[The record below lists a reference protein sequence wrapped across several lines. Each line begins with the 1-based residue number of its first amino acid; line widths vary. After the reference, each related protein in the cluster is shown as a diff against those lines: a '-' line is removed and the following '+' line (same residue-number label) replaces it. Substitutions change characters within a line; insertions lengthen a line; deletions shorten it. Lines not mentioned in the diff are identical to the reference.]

1 MATIFRPCEIS
12 QSFLLCYHPP
22 GSPADQLSI
31 IRRYVAGF
39 HTPPQEGHE
48 RVNIIV
54 CVKQIPDPETPAA
67 SFKVDEAA
75 KKVIP
80 AQGIA
85 PVVNPYDPQATEAA
99 LRLRDAAGGGKI
111 TVISLGPETARD
123 AIKHALAMGADE
135 GILLSDPGFD
145 GIDNFQTAVA
155 LTKAIQKVGEFDL
168 ILMGRASADWDMG
181 VVPTGVAQMLGIPL
195 VSVAKAIEASGDGLK
210 VERVLDDGFQTV
222 ETPLPAVIS
231 ISNEFGEPRYPQLR
245 QIMLA
250 AKKTVQIWSAAD
262 LGLAAGELGA
272 ANRWLPLEAL
282 YVPKVES
289 NVEIIEGD
297 SPAEKAANLA
307 QKLRA
312 AKLV

>member
-1 MATIFRPCEIS
+1 M
-12 QSFLLCYHPP
+12 
-22 GSPADQLSI
+22 
-31 IRRYVAGF
+31 
-39 HTPPQEGHE
+39 
-48 RVNIIV
+48 NIIV

-99 LRLRDAAGGGKI
+99 LRLKEDGKV
-111 TVISLGPETARD
+111 TVISLGPDSARD

-135 GILLSDPGFD
+135 GVLITDPALE

-155 LTKAIQKVGEFDL
+155 LAKAIEKLGGADL
-168 ILMGRASADWDMG
+168 VLMGRASADWDMG
-181 VVPTGVAQMLGIPL
+181 VVPTGVGQILGMP
-195 VSVAKAIEASGDGLK
+195 VVTVAKAIEVNGGTLK

-222 ETPLPAVIS
+222 EVNTPAVVS
-231 ISNEFGEPRYPQLR
+231 VSNEFGEPRYPQLR

-250 AKKTVQIWSAAD
+250 AKKTVQVWSAAD
-262 LGLAAGELGA
+262 IGLGADETGA
-272 ANRWLPLEAL
+272 ANRWLTLEAL

-297 SPAEKAANLA
+297 SPEEKARNLA

-312 AKLV
+312 AKLI

>member
-1 MATIFRPCEIS
+1 MRDFTIFALVL
-12 QSFLLCYHPP
+12 QSGGFTPYPFLIVQTAA
-22 GSPADQLSI
+22 GSFVPADVC
-31 IRRYVAGF
+31 RR
-39 HTPPQEGHE
+39 PNN

-54 CVKQIPDPETPAA
+54 CVKQIPDPETPSA

-99 LRLRDAAGGGKI
+99 LRLKDAAGGGKI
-111 TVISLGPETARD
+111 TVISLGPDSARD

-135 GILLSDPGFD
+135 GVLITDPALD

-155 LTKAIQKVGEFDL
+155 LAKAIEKVGEFDL

-181 VVPTGVAQMLGIPL
+181 VVPTGVAQLLGVPVVTL
-195 VSVAKAIEASGDGLK
+195 AKGIEANGAKLTVD
-210 VERVLDDGFQTV
+210 RVLDDGFQQV
-222 ETPLPAVIS
+222 EVSTPAVIS

-262 LGLAAGELGA
+262 LGLSADETGA

-282 YVPKVES
+282 YVPKIES

-297 SPAEKAANLA
+297 SPEEKARTLA

-312 AKLV
+312 AKLI

>member
-1 MATIFRPCEIS
+1 MCTPIGLRQQPI
-12 QSFLLCYHPP
+12 H
-22 GSPADQLSI
+22 
-31 IRRYVAGF
+31 RRRRRN
-39 HTPPQEGHE
+39 

-54 CVKQIPDPETPAA
+54 CVKQIPDPETPAS

-75 KKVIP
+75 RKVIP

-85 PVVNPYDPQATEAA
+85 PVVNPFDPQATEAA
-99 LRLRDAAGGGKI
+99 LRLKDATGEGKV
-111 TVISLGPETARD
+111 TVISLGPDSARD

-135 GILLSDPGFD
+135 GVLLNDPGFE

-155 LTKAIQKVGEFDL
+155 LSKAIQKLGGADL
-168 ILMGRASADWDMG
+168 VLMGRQAADWDMG
-181 VVPTGVAQMLGIPL
+181 VVPAGVGQILGMP
-195 VSVAKAIEASGDGLK
+195 VVTVAKAIESTPAGLR

-222 ETPLPAVIS
+222 EVGLPAIVS
-231 ISNEFGEPRYPQLR
+231 VSNEFGEPRYPQLR

-250 AKKTVQIWSAAD
+250 ARKTVQVWSAAD
-262 LGLAAGELGA
+262 IGLGSDETGA

-297 SPAEKAANLA
+297 SPEEKARNLA

-312 AKLV
+312 AKLI

>member
-1 MATIFRPCEIS
+1 
-12 QSFLLCYHPP
+12 
-22 GSPADQLSI
+22 
-31 IRRYVAGF
+31 
-39 HTPPQEGHE
+39 
-48 RVNIIV
+48 VNIIV

-99 LRLRDAAGGGKI
+99 LRLKDAAGGGKV
-111 TVISLGPETARD
+111 TVISLGPDTARD

-135 GILLSDPGFD
+135 GVLLSDPGFD
-145 GIDNFQTAVA
+145 GIDNFQTATA
-155 LTKAIQKVGEFDL
+155 LAAAIKKVGEFDL
-168 ILMGRASADWDMG
+168 ILMGRAAADWDMG
-181 VVPTGVAQMLGIPL
+181 VVPTGVSQLLGVPVVTL
-195 VSVAKAIEASGDGLK
+195 AKAIEASGAGLK
-210 VERVLDDGFQTV
+210 VERVMDDGFQTV
-222 ETPLPAVIS
+222 EVDLPAIVS
-231 ISNEFGEPRYPQLR
+231 VSNEFGEPRYPQLR

-250 AKKTVQIWSAAD
+250 AKKTVQVWSAAD
-262 LGLAAGELGA
+262 IGLGA
-272 ANRWLPLEAL
+272 DQLGSGNRWLPLEAL

-297 SPAEKAANLA
+297 TPEEKARTLA

-312 AKLV
+312 AKLI

>member
-1 MATIFRPCEIS
+1 
-12 QSFLLCYHPP
+12 
-22 GSPADQLSI
+22 
-31 IRRYVAGF
+31 VAG
-39 HTPPQEGHE
+39 GLSDS
-48 RVNIIV
+48 VNIIV

-67 SFKVDEAA
+67 SFRVDEAA
-75 KKVIP
+75 RKVIP

-85 PVVNPYDPQATEAA
+85 PVVNPFDPQATEAA
-99 LRLRDAAGGGKI
+99 LRLKDAAGDGKV
-111 TVISLGPETARD
+111 TVVSLGPDSARD

-135 GILLSDPGFD
+135 GVLLSDPGFD

-155 LTKAIQKVGEFDL
+155 LAKAIEKIGDYDL
-168 ILMGRASADWDMG
+168 ILMGRQSADWDMG
-181 VVPTGVAQMLGIPL
+181 VVPQGVGQILGIP
-195 VSVAKAIEASGDGLK
+195 VVTVAKGIENSNGTLK

-222 ETPLPAVIS
+222 EVATPAIVS

-250 AKKTVQIWSAAD
+250 AKKTVQVWSAAD
-262 LGLAAGELGA
+262 IGLDGSATGA
-272 ANRWLPLEAL
+272 DNRWLPLEAL

-297 SPAEKAANLA
+297 SPEEKARNLA

-312 AKLV
+312 AKLI

>member
-1 MATIFRPCEIS
+1 M
-12 QSFLLCYHPP
+12 
-22 GSPADQLSI
+22 
-31 IRRYVAGF
+31 
-39 HTPPQEGHE
+39 
-48 RVNIIV
+48 NIIV

-85 PVVNPYDPQATEAA
+85 PVVNPYDPLATDAA
-99 LRLRDAAGGGKI
+99 LRLMGDGKV
-111 TVISLGPETARD
+111 TVISLGPDTARD

-135 GILLSDPGFD
+135 GVLLSDPAFD
-145 GIDNFQTAVA
+145 GMDNFQTATA
-155 LTKAIQKVGEFDL
+155 LAKAIEKVGGADL
-168 ILMGRASADWDMG
+168 ILMGRAAADWDMG
-181 VVPTGVAQMLGIPL
+181 VVPSGVGQILGLP
-195 VSVAKAIEASGDGLK
+195 VVTVAKAIEADGNTLK
-210 VERVLDDGFQTV
+210 VERVLDDGFQSV
-222 ETPLPAVIS
+222 EVSTPAIIS

-250 AKKTVQIWSAAD
+250 AKKSVQVWSAAD
-262 LGLAAGELGA
+262 LGLGSDEVGA

-297 SPAEKAANLA
+297 SPEEKAKNLA
-307 QKLRA
+307 LKLRA
-312 AKLV
+312 AKLI

>member
-1 MATIFRPCEIS
+1 M
-12 QSFLLCYHPP
+12 
-22 GSPADQLSI
+22 
-31 IRRYVAGF
+31 
-39 HTPPQEGHE
+39 
-48 RVNIIV
+48 NIIV
-54 CVKQIPDPETPAA
+54 CVKQIPDPETPSS

-99 LRLRDAAGGGKI
+99 LRLKDAAGGGKV
-111 TVISLGPETARD
+111 TVISLGPDSARD

-135 GILLSDPGFD
+135 GVLLNDPAFEGM
-145 GIDNFQTAVA
+145 DNFQIAVA
-155 LTKAIQKVGEFDL
+155 LAKAIQKVGDFDL
-168 ILMGRASADWDMG
+168 VLMGRQAADWDMG
-181 VVPTGVAQMLGIPL
+181 VVPGGVAQILGVPAIT
-195 VSVAKAIEASGDGLK
+195 VAKAIQADGQTIR

-222 ETPLPAVIS
+222 ETQMPAIVS
-231 ISNEFGEPRYPQLR
+231 FSNEFGEPRYPQLR

-250 AKKTVQIWSAAD
+250 AKKTVQVWSAAD
-262 LGLAAGELGA
+262 LGLSADELGA

-297 SPAEKAANLA
+297 SPEEKARNLA

>member
-1 MATIFRPCEIS
+1 
-12 QSFLLCYHPP
+12 
-22 GSPADQLSI
+22 
-31 IRRYVAGF
+31 
-39 HTPPQEGHE
+39 
-48 RVNIIV
+48 VNIIV
-54 CVKQIPDPETPAA
+54 CVKQIPDPETPSA

-75 KKVIP
+75 RKVIP

-85 PVVNPYDPQATEAA
+85 PVVNPFDPQATEAA
-99 LRLRDAAGGGKI
+99 LRLNEADGGGKV
-111 TVISLGPETARD
+111 TVISLGPESARD

-135 GILLSDPGFD
+135 GVLLNDPGFE

-155 LTKAIQKVGEFDL
+155 LAKTIEKLGGADL
-168 ILMGRASADWDMG
+168 VLMGRTAADWDMG
-181 VVPTGVAQMLGIPL
+181 VVPAGVGQLLGMPVATI
-195 VSVAKAIEASGDGLK
+195 AKAIEKSGNSLK

-222 ETPLPAVIS
+222 EVPLPAVVS
-231 ISNEFGEPRYPQLR
+231 VSNEFGEPRYPQLR

-262 LGLAAGELGA
+262 IGMSADELGA

-297 SPAEKAANLA
+297 SPEEKAHNLA
-307 QKLRA
+307 LKLRA

>member
-1 MATIFRPCEIS
+1 M
-12 QSFLLCYHPP
+12 
-22 GSPADQLSI
+22 
-31 IRRYVAGF
+31 
-39 HTPPQEGHE
+39 
-48 RVNIIV
+48 NIIV
-54 CVKQIPDPETPAA
+54 CVKQIPDPETPAS
-67 SFKVDEAA
+67 SFRVDEAA

-99 LRLRDAAGGGKI
+99 LRLRDADGGGKI
-111 TVISLGPETARD
+111 TVISLGPESARD

-135 GILLSDPGFD
+135 GVLLNDPAFN

-155 LTKAIQKVGEFDL
+155 LAKAIERVGEYDL

-181 VVPTGVAQMLGIPL
+181 VVPAGVGQILGLPV
-195 VSVAKAIEASGDGLK
+195 VSVAKAIEKNGATLK

-222 ETPLPAVIS
+222 EVPTPAIVS

-262 LGLAAGELGA
+262 IGVGA
-272 ANRWLPLEAL
+272 DEVGADNSWLPLEAL
-282 YVPKVES
+282 YVPKVVS

-297 SPAEKAANLA
+297 TPEEKARTLA

-312 AKLV
+312 AKLI

>member
-1 MATIFRPCEIS
+1 M
-12 QSFLLCYHPP
+12 
-22 GSPADQLSI
+22 
-31 IRRYVAGF
+31 
-39 HTPPQEGHE
+39 
-48 RVNIIV
+48 NIIV
-54 CVKQIPDPETPAA
+54 CVKQIPDPETPAS

-85 PVVNPYDPQATEAA
+85 PVVNPFDPQATEAA
-99 LRLRDAAGGGKI
+99 LRLKDAAGGGKV
-111 TVISLGPETARD
+111 TVISLGADSARD

-135 GILLSDPGFD
+135 GVLLSDPSFD

-155 LTKAIQKVGEFDL
+155 LAKAIEKVGEFDL
-168 ILMGRASADWDMG
+168 ILMGRQSADWDMG
-181 VVPTGVAQMLGIPL
+181 VVPMGVGQILDLPVVTI
-195 VSVAKAIEASGDGLK
+195 AKAIESANGGLK
-210 VERVLDDGFQTV
+210 VERVLDDGFQSV
-222 ETPLPAVIS
+222 EVSLPAVVS
-231 ISNEFGEPRYPQLR
+231 VSNEFGEPRYPQLR

-262 LGLAAGELGA
+262 LGLDANDTGA

-297 SPAEKAANLA
+297 SPEEKARNLA

-312 AKLV
+312 AKLI

>member
-1 MATIFRPCEIS
+1 
-12 QSFLLCYHPP
+12 
-22 GSPADQLSI
+22 
-31 IRRYVAGF
+31 
-39 HTPPQEGHE
+39 
-48 RVNIIV
+48 VNIIV

-75 KKVIP
+75 KKVVP

-99 LRLRDAAGGGKI
+99 LRLKDAAGDGKV
-111 TVISLGPETARD
+111 TVISLGPDSARD

-135 GILLSDPGFD
+135 GVLVTDPALE

-155 LTKAIQKVGEFDL
+155 LAKAIQKVGEFDL
-168 ILMGRASADWDMG
+168 ILMGRAAADWDMG
-181 VVPTGVAQMLGIPL
+181 VVPVGVGQLLGVP
-195 VSVAKAIEASGDGLK
+195 VVTVAKAIEASGGSLK

-222 ETPLPAVIS
+222 EVPTPAIVS
-231 ISNEFGEPRYPQLR
+231 VSNEFGEPRYPQLR

-262 LGLAAGELGA
+262 IGLAADETGA

-297 SPAEKAANLA
+297 SPEEKARNLA

>member
-1 MATIFRPCEIS
+1 
-12 QSFLLCYHPP
+12 
-22 GSPADQLSI
+22 
-31 IRRYVAGF
+31 
-39 HTPPQEGHE
+39 
-48 RVNIIV
+48 
-54 CVKQIPDPETPAA
+54 
-67 SFKVDEAA
+67 VDEAA

-85 PVVNPYDPQATEAA
+85 PVVNPFDPQATEAA
-99 LRLRDAAGGGKI
+99 LRLKDAAGGGKV
-111 TVISLGPETARD
+111 TVISLGAETARD

-135 GILLSDPGFD
+135 GVLLSDPSFD

-155 LTKAIQKVGEFDL
+155 LAKAIEKVGEADL
-168 ILMGRASADWDMG
+168 ILMGRQAADWDMG
-181 VVPTGVAQMLGIPL
+181 VVPQGVGQLLGLPVVTI
-195 VSVAKAIEASGDGLK
+195 ARAIENNGGTLK

-222 ETPLPAVIS
+222 EVATPAIVS
-231 ISNEFGEPRYPQLR
+231 VSNEFGEPRYPQLR

-262 LGLAAGELGA
+262 LGLGADDAGA

-297 SPAEKAANLA
+297 TPEEKAKNLA
-307 QKLRA
+307 AKLRA